1 MTKEQIVTACK
12 LACRISS
19 TALDSEFSDLVDAA
33 FLDLEESGIANS
45 SGAPF
50 TPANSDQLVVTAVK
64 TYVKLH
70 MGDLLD
76 NNQALRLDDSYWSQK
91 ALLKMRNH
99 SGSQITED
107 EQDESDS

>member
-33 FLDLEESGIANS
+33 FLDLEESGIADS

-76 NNQALRLDDSYWSQK
+76 NTQAQRLEESYWSQK

-99 SGSQITED
+99 SGSQITVD
-107 EQDESDS
+107 DQDESDS

>member
-19 TALDSEFSDLVDAA
+19 TALDSEFEDLIDAA
-33 FLDLEESGIANS
+33 FLDLEESGIADS
-45 SGAPF
+45 SGVPY
-50 TPANSDQLVVTAVK
+50 TSANSDQLVITAVK

-76 NNQALRLDDSYWSQK
+76 NTQAQRLEESYWSQK

-107 EQDESDS
+107 DQDESDS

>member
-33 FLDLEESGIANS
+33 FLDLEESGIADS

-70 MGDLLD
+70 LGDLLD

>member
-33 FLDLEESGIANS
+33 FLDLEESGIADS

-76 NNQALRLDDSYWSQK
+76 NTQAQRLEESYWSQK

-107 EQDESDS
+107 DQDESDS

>member
-19 TALDSEFSDLVDAA
+19 TALDSEFEDLIDAA
-33 FLDLEESGIANS
+33 FLDLEESGIADS

-50 TPANSDQLVVTAVK
+50 TPANSDQLVITAVK

-76 NNQALRLDDSYWSQK
+76 NNQAQRLEESYWSQK

-99 SGSQITED
+99 SGSQITEED
-107 EQDESDS
+107 QDESDS

>member
-19 TALDSEFSDLVDAA
+19 TALDSEFEDLIDAA
-33 FLDLEESGIANS
+33 FLDLEESGIADS

-76 NNQALRLDDSYWSQK
+76 NTQAQRLEESYWSQK

-107 EQDESDS
+107 DQDESDS